1 MLSVTSTQL
10 AAWLAAFIWPFV
22 RVLAL
27 ISIAPV
33 LGHESIPARVKIGLA
48 ALIAL
53 ALAPALPPPP
63 ANAFDGW
70 NGITLLAAQIGIGL
84 ALGFSLRV
92 IFAAIE
98 MAGDMIGLEMG
109 LSFAT
114 FVDPQNSTQTPL
126 LGSFF
131 GIVAT
136 LVFLSIDGHLRLVM
150 AVADSFTLFPIG
162 AGAGSHAPL
171 RDIASLGAELFRIA
185 LHLSLPVLT
194 AVLVCNL
201 ALGILT
207 RAAPQLNLLSVG
219 FPITLLAGL
228 WWLAQGM
235 LWSTHA
241 MRAYLEHWPS
251 FLPLR

>member
-1 MLSVTSTQL
+1 MLSITSAQL
-10 AAWLAAFIWPFV
+10 TGWLAMFIWPFA
-22 RVLAL
+22 RILAL

-48 ALIAL
+48 ALMAL
-53 ALAPALPPPP
+53 ALAPTLPAPP
-63 ANAFDGW
+63 ADAFENWNAV
-70 NGITLLAAQIGIGL
+70 TLLLAQIGIGL
-84 ALGFSLRV
+84 ALGFTLRI

-98 MAGDMIGLEMG
+98 MAGDMIGLQMG

-114 FVDPQNSTQTPL
+114 FVDPQNSSQTPL

-131 GIVAT
+131 GIIAT
-136 LVFLSIDGHLRLVM
+136 LVFLSIDGHLRLLM
-150 AVADSFTLFPIG
+150 AVAESFTLFPIG
-162 AGAGSHAPL
+162 AGAATHAPL
-171 RDIASLGAELFRIA
+171 RDIASLGTELFRIG

-228 WWLAQGM
+228 WWLAQGTP
-235 LWSTHA
+235 WTIHA
-241 MRAYLEHWPS
+241 MQTYLEQWPS